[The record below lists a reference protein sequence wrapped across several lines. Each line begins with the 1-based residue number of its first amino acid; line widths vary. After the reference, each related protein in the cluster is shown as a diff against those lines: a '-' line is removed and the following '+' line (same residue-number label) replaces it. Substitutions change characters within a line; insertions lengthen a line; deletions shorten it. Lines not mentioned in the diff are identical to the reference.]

1 MRAPLI
7 TLSSDI
13 GQPDYLVGALKAVLL
28 KINPDVQL
36 IDITH
41 QIPPFNFTQAA
52 YVCGAATKQ
61 FPAFSYHLLLV
72 SLYEQRSTQLLL
84 AYHQQQY

>member
-13 GQPDYLVGALKAVLL
+13 GQPDYLVGAIKATLL
-28 KINPDVQL
+28 KINPDFQL

-41 QIPPFNFTQAA
+41 QIPPFNYTQAA
-52 YVCGAATKQ
+52 YVCGTATRH
-61 FPAFSYHLLLV
+61 FPEFSFHLLLV
-72 SLYEQRSTQLLL
+72 NLYEQRLKQLLL
-84 AYHQQQY
+84 AYHQQQ

>member
-13 GQPDYLVGALKAVLL
+13 GQPDYLVGAIKATLL
-28 KINPDVQL
+28 KINPDFQL

-41 QIPPFNFTQAA
+41 QIPPRQLHAGRLRLRYRYPT
-52 YVCGAATKQ
+52 
-61 FPAFSYHLLLV
+61 FP
-72 SLYEQRSTQLLL
+72 
-84 AYHQQQY
+84 